1 MSSKPSITSA
11 TRKRKRAT
19 NSKSGVKSNSGE
31 SKTPIIHDVPPAVVP
46 YLLEAVKGQ
55 KAYISMQHKLSQEDD
70 QSTSSGPLNQRN
82 AANDGRRASDDAIH
96 GAIFARI
103 QSLETTMGPLQELQ
117 LGAQRLLESLLG
129 EINTRTR
136 DVGND
141 FVDDEDL
148 PSGCAVGCLEFL
160 FDLIKDD
167 TAKIILRH
175 AALHVCS
182 GFLQQRNDCRI
193 IYTKKIKEL
202 VDAIGDADQH
212 LDAHPKIGKKE
223 HVIVYQQE
231 GLKVI
236 KDVSTRFKTIQP
248 TLVIAGRYLEEQKG
262 ISLVAGT
269 QSALKRK
276 TNVGMIELR
285 LMRDV
290 ALKFADK
297 EAARIRKLLG
307 KVDSCFE
314 TLVPRFGH
322 SSTSSDPVIPIRS
335 EDVALNDDEETD
347 LIVVEEEVQS
357 DDDDIDWEDG
367 DTGDNGEELVHSND
381 KEDHMARVERT
392 LAVMKQSGAI
402 QSGTLVVDF
411 DIQSGQSS
419 LVEAPTKDVEADSA
433 AIKAREQLSKCID
446 KLSKRQKRISLWID
460 AIVSADNMTDS
471 NRIRAAYHP
480 ESQSGLSSV
489 IILPESIRKK
499 KPSVIRTLTD
509 CKSAIS
515 TAISAGKKIGIHNNI
530 VSDSISIVRPDIPD
544 NSSNATLSVEPISQP
559 WQDALGVM
567 NVRSGTTRRSS
578 QLKVQHSSRN
588 RCRIKLRKS

>member
-1 MSSKPSITSA
+1 MSSKAPRTSA
-11 TRKRKRAT
+11 TRKRKGAT
-19 NSKSGVKSNSGE
+19 NSKSGVKSKSGE
-31 SKTPIIHDVPPAVVP
+31 SKTPVIHDVPPVVVP

-70 QSTSSGPLNQRN
+70 QQSSSSGPLNQRN

-96 GAIFARI
+96 DAIFARI
-103 QSLETTMGPLQELQ
+103 QALDNTMGPIQELQ
-117 LGAQRLLESLLG
+117 LGAQRSLKSLLC
-129 EINTRTR
+129 EITTHTR
-136 DVGND
+136 DVEND
-141 FVDDEDL
+141 IVDDEDL

-167 TAKIILRH
+167 TSKIILRH
-175 AALHVCS
+175 AALRVCS

-193 IYTKKIKEL
+193 VYTKKIKEL

-212 LDAHPKIGKKE
+212 LDAFPKIGKKE
-223 HVIVYQQE
+223 HVVVYQQE

-285 LMRDV
+285 RMRDV

-297 EAARIRKLLG
+297 ETDRIRKLLR

-322 SSTSSDPVIPIRS
+322 SSASSDPVIPIRS
-335 EDVALNDDEETD
+335 EDEALNDDKETD
-347 LIVVEEEVQS
+347 LLVVEEEAQS

-367 DTGDNGEELVHSND
+367 DNGDNGEELVHSND

-402 QSGTLVVDF
+402 QSGILVVDF
-411 DIQSGQSS
+411 DIHSGQSS
-419 LVEAPTKDVEADSA
+419 LVEAPNTDAEADSA
-433 AIKAREQLSKCID
+433 ATKAREQLSKCIE

-471 NRIRAAYHP
+471 NRIRAASHP
-480 ESQSGLSSV
+480 ENQSGLSSV

-530 VSDSISIVRPDIPD
+530 VRDSISAVRPEVPD
-544 NSSNATLSVEPISQP
+544 RSNAALSVGPISQP
-559 WQDALGVM
+559 WQDALGVT
-567 NVRSGTTRRSS
+567 NARSGTTRRSS
-578 QLKVQHSSRN
+578 HPKVQHSSRN

>member
-1 MSSKPSITSA
+1 
-11 TRKRKRAT
+11 
-19 NSKSGVKSNSGE
+19 
-31 SKTPIIHDVPPAVVP
+31 VPPIVVP

-55 KAYISMQHKLSQEDD
+55 KSYITMQHKLSRDDD
-70 QSTSSGPLNQRN
+70 QSSSSSGPLNQRN
-82 AANDGRRASDDAIH
+82 AANDGSSSRRASGDATH
-96 GAIFARI
+96 DAIFARI
-103 QSLETTMGPLQELQ
+103 QALDTTGGPIQELQ
-117 LGAQRLLESLLG
+117 LGAQKSLDALLG
-129 EINTRTR
+129 EMNAQTR

-141 FVDDEDL
+141 IVDDEDL

-160 FDLIKDD
+160 FDLITDD

-175 AALHVCS
+175 AALCVCR
-182 GFLQQRNDCRI
+182 GFLQHRNDCRI
-193 IYTKKIKEL
+193 VYTKKIKEL

-212 LDAHPKIGKKE
+212 LDACPKIGKKE

-236 KDVSTRFKTIQP
+236 KDLSTRFKTIQP

-285 LMRDV
+285 RMRDV

-297 EAARIRKLLG
+297 EADRIRKLLG

-322 SSTSSDPVIPIRS
+322 SSASSDPVIPIRS
-335 EDVALNDDEETD
+335 EDEALNDDKEID
-347 LIVVEEEVQS
+347 LLVVEEVQS

-367 DTGDNGEELVHSND
+367 DNEDNGEELVHSND

-402 QSGTLVVDF
+402 QSGTLDVEF
-411 DIQSGQSS
+411 GIQSGQSS
-419 LVEAPTKDVEADSA
+419 LLEAPNTDAEADSA
-433 AIKAREQLSKCID
+433 VTKAIEQLSKCIE

-471 NRIRAAYHP
+471 NRIRAASHP
-480 ESQSGLSSV
+480 ESQPGLSSV

-515 TAISAGKKIGIHNNI
+515 TAISAGKKIGIHNTSNI
-530 VSDSISIVRPDIPD
+530 VSDSISAVRLEVPDRG
-544 NSSNATLSVEPISQP
+544 NASLSVEPISQP

-567 NVRSGTTRRSS
+567 NARSGTTTRRSS
-578 QLKVQHSSRN
+578 HPKVHHSSRN
-588 RCRIKLRKS
+588 RCRIKLRNSKN